1 MKYLAIIILLLII
14 IFVSI
19 LVFSFGCNKE
29 NGLKSNLK
37 FTGMMMMVTLPIVSL
52 VGGTLFLAFKLVE
65 ALLPVEISTFDIF
78 TISIIGVF
86 IIFICDLISKKVIG
100 GIIPIIL
107 AKKYEGEDLKEKEMM
122 DIINGLQKKVNLL
135 TLGIMFF
142 SSLILYIGLM
152 VLISVEFTVLFLII
166 ISLLT
171 LVSYKIFFRSN
182 GSVKNQ

>member
-1 MKYLAIIILLLII
+1 MNYLAIIILLLII
-14 IFVSI
+14 TFVSI
-19 LVFSFGCNKE
+19 LVFSFSFNK
-29 NGLKSNLK
+29 NSGVKANFKITS
-37 FTGMMMMVTLPIVSL
+37 MMMMVTLPIISL

-65 ALLPVEISTFDIF
+65 MLLPVEIATFDIF

-107 AKKYEGEDLKEKEMM
+107 ARKYEDEELKEKEMM
-122 DIINGLQKKVNLL
+122 DIINALQKKVNLL

-142 SSLILYIGLM
+142 FSLILYMVLM
-152 VLISVEFTVLFLII
+152 TLISVEFTTLFLII

-171 LVSYKIFFRSN
+171 LISYKIFFRSTRAIEN
-182 GSVKNQ
+182 

>member
-14 IFVSI
+14 TFVSMF
-19 LVFSFGCNKE
+19 VFSFGLNKG

-37 FTGMMMMVTLPIVSL
+37 VTGMMMIVTLPIISL

-65 ALLPVEISTFDIF
+65 TVLPVQIETFDIF

-86 IIFICDLISKKVIG
+86 IIFICDLISKKIIG
-100 GIIPIIL
+100 GVMPIIL
-107 AKKYEGEDLKEKEMM
+107 AKKYEGKELKEKEMM

-135 TLGIMFF
+135 TLGIMFL
-142 SSLILYIGLM
+142 SSLILYMGLM
-152 VLISVEFTVLFLII
+152 TLISVEFTGFFLII

-171 LVSYKIFFRSN
+171 LVSYRIFFR
-182 GSVKNQ
+182 GKGIVENQ